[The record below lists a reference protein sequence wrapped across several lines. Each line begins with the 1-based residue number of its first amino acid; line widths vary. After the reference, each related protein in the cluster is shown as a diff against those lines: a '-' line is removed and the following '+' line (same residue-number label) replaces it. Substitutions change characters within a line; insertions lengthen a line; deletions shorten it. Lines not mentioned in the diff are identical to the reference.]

1 MAEDTEDDELKAK
14 RWAWWLTV
22 SSRLEEASSWEF
34 LWRLRVLWG
43 TQGPTAK
50 QAALLRQ
57 FIPEF
62 KGRSITEV
70 GEWLAGT
77 AWKEWRMLFAV
88 DARRLQQ
95 EAEARG
101 FRVEAVQDGLDDPAV
116 AHVRSLLQAHS
127 EAHPEAARY
136 WISFLPSF
144 HEGGC
149 ILVTLG
155 PGESLVSVA
164 SRAHHET
171 VPVPDERGLR
181 FLEELAAIDPLG
193 VPGGNQIGLDGI
205 SLSCLVEERQ
215 GRREF
220 STWSPDPKHY
230 PREHGFVWAVY
241 QLAADAAREP
251 ATCRFLEEMFGY
263 LNNNDE
269 RLPVKHFDEVPRRIR
284 LFGSLS
290 SMKAKALEA
299 LFASVSPDEPLLM
312 DLSSFEGMGTS
323 QYPLFAR
330 FHTRPGRT
338 AWWVNKSATRHLLGA
353 GIPRSHL
360 HDTLDAAR
368 AALLDASRGG

>member
-22 SSRLEEASSWEF
+22 SERLEEASSRSV
-34 LWRLRVLWG
+34 WRLRVLWG
-43 TQGPTAK
+43 AKGPTQK
-50 QAALLRQ
+50 EAALLRQ
-57 FIPEF
+57 FISEF
-62 KGRSITEV
+62 KGMSITEV

-77 AWKEWRMLFAV
+77 AWWEWRLLRNEE
-88 DARRLQQ
+88 ARRLQQ

-101 FRVEAVQDGLDDPAV
+101 FRVETVEDGLDDPAI
-116 AHVRSLLQAHS
+116 AHVRSLLRAHRDAHS
-127 EAHPEAARY
+127 EAARY
-136 WISFLPSF
+136 WISFHPSF

-193 VPGGNQIGLDGI
+193 VPGENQIGLDGI
-205 SLSCLVEERQ
+205 SLTCLVEERQ

-220 STWSPDPKHY
+220 STWSPDPKQY

-241 QLAADAAREP
+241 QLAMDAARGP
-251 ATCRFLEEMFGY
+251 ATWRFLEEMFGY

-290 SMKAKALEA
+290 SMKEKALDT

-312 DLSSFEGMGTS
+312 DLSNLERMGTLL
-323 QYPLFAR
+323 YPRFAH
-330 FHTRPGRT
+330 FHARPGRT
-338 AWWVNKSATRHLLGA
+338 AWWVSAPAARHLLGA

-360 HDTLDAAR
+360 HDTLEAAR
-368 AALLDASRGG
+368 AALLDTSRGG